1 MNRIGP
7 TALAGLGAG
16 LLCNYWVLEDAL
28 AKRTNLDDAWIS
40 DLAAR
45 TQAFGWRFAVL
56 QILSGLAIAG
66 FAGLLLGPLGG
77 RSPLLR
83 RGVLAL
89 LAAGALVAVTGA
101 APLSCAEGLEARCEL
116 AYDPLD
122 LIHSTAT
129 FGEIAATTLAFAWI
143 GLGLLRLGSIC
154 TLSPSGR
161 QSAYG
166 VTTAGWVTLAIGV
179 VWLAL
184 TALTGLGY
192 LLADLDSIKGL
203 LQRVDQVLF
212 GAWLV
217 LLGVWA
223 DSSEVSR
230 RQAG

>member
-1 MNRIGP
+1 VNRIGP
-7 TALAGLGAG
+7 TALAGLGAA

-45 TQAFGWRFAVL
+45 TQAFGWRFAAL
-56 QILSGLAIAG
+56 QIVSGLAIAG
-66 FAGLLLGPLGG
+66 FALLLLHPLGD
-77 RSPLLR
+77 RSPMLR

-129 FGEIAATTLAFAWI
+129 FGEIIATALAFAWI
-143 GLGLLRLGSIC
+143 GLGLLKLDPGWH
-154 TLSPSGR
+154 LSPAGL
-161 QSAYG
+161 QAP
-166 VTTAGWVTLAIGV
+166 TAGRVTLVIGA

-184 TALTGLGY
+184 TALTGIGY
-192 LLADLDSIKGL
+192 LIADLDSVKGL
-203 LQRVDQVLF
+203 LQRTDQVLF

-217 LLGVWA
+217 MLGVWA
-223 DSSEVSR
+223 RGSAPSR
-230 RQAG
+230 E

>member
-1 MNRIGP
+1 MDRIGQ
-7 TALAGLGAG
+7 TTLAGLGAA

-28 AKRTNLDDAWIS
+28 AKRTDLDGAWIS

-45 TQAFGWRFAVL
+45 TQTFGWRFAVL

-66 FAGLLLGPLGG
+66 FAWLLLEPLGG

-101 APLSCAEGLEARCEL
+101 APLSCAEGLEAGCEL

-129 FGEIAATTLAFAWI
+129 FGEVVATTLAFAWI
-143 GLGLLRLGSIC
+143 GFGLRGLPR
-154 TLSPSGR
+154 R
-161 QSAYG
+161 
-166 VTTAGWVTLAIGV
+166 VTLVIGAA
-179 VWLAL
+179 WLAL
-184 TALTGLGY
+184 AALSGLGY
-192 LLADLDSIKGL
+192 LLADLDSVKGL
-203 LQRVDQVLF
+203 LQRLDQVVF

-223 DSSEVSR
+223 NESAPARE
-230 RQAG
+230 

>member
-1 MNRIGP
+1 VNRIGP
-7 TALAGLGAG
+7 TALAGLGAA

-56 QILSGLAIAG
+56 QIISGLAIIG
-66 FAGLLLGPLGG
+66 FASLLLGPLGG
-77 RSPLLR
+77 RSPTLR

-89 LAAGALVAVTGA
+89 LAAGALIAVTGA

-129 FGEIAATTLAFAWI
+129 FGEIAATALAFAWI
-143 GLGLLRLGSIC
+143 GFGLLRLSPC
-154 TLSPSGR
+154 TSSPTGR
-161 QSAYG
+161 KKAWG
-166 VTTAGWVTLAIGV
+166 AGNAGCVTLGIGV
-179 VWLAL
+179 VWLTL
-184 TALTGLGY
+184 TALTGVGY
-192 LLADLDSIKGL
+192 LIADLDSVKGL
-203 LQRVDQVLF
+203 LQRIDQVIF

-223 DSSEVSR
+223 EQGRS
-230 RQAG
+230 

>member
-1 MNRIGP
+1 VERIGP
-7 TALAGLGAG
+7 TALAGLGAA

-28 AKRTNLDDAWIS
+28 SKRTNLDDAWIS

-45 TQAFGWRFAVL
+45 TQAVGWRFAVL

-66 FAGLLLGPLGG
+66 FAGLLLQRLGE
-77 RSPLLR
+77 RSSLLR

-89 LAAGALVAVTGA
+89 LVAGALVAVTGA

-122 LIHSTAT
+122 LIHTTAT
-129 FGEIAATTLAFAWI
+129 FGEIVATALAFAWI
-143 GLGLLRLGSIC
+143 GLGLLGLPQPPCLSSPTGRKSARGLG
-154 TLSPSGR
+154 G
-161 QSAYG
+161 
-166 VTTAGWVTLAIGV
+166 AGQVTLTIGA

-184 TALTGLGY
+184 TVLTGVGY
-192 LLADLDSIKGL
+192 LVADLDSVKGL
-203 LQRVDQVLF
+203 LQRIDQVLF

-223 DSSEVSR
+223 ER
-230 RQAG
+230 G